1 MTILHQNN
9 EHNSNDTAEPNWSM
23 RTSEDLS
30 TGVKETAK
38 IFKSFIHE
46 SQEERS
52 RNIAYG

>member
-1 MTILHQNN
+1 MNMTVMTLLSQ
-9 EHNSNDTAEPNWSM
+9 NWSM
-23 RTSEDLS
+23 LTSEDLS